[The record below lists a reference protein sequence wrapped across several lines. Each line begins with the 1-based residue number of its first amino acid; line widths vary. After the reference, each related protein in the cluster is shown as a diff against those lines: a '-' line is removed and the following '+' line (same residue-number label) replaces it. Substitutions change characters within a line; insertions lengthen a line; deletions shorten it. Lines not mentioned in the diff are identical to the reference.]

1 MAALK
6 KLLSILLV
14 FFCTRG
20 LKILPLY
27 PFSQVVCSDLQIQQG
42 RGWFWLLA
50 TMSLNGD
57 SVYQRVISQANAV
70 STAQHCH
77 SCLVWVGGGRIA

>member
-1 MAALK
+1 MYKRLK
-6 KLLSILLV
+6 NTSIV
-14 FFCTRG
+14 S
-20 LKILPLY
+20 I
-27 PFSQVVCSDLQIQQG
+27 FSSCSDLQIQQG

-77 SCLVWVGGGRIA
+77 SCLVWVGGGQIA